1 MTTST
6 RLIERNYTFLAAGRA
21 WVVPALRLRR
31 LPDGTV
37 VLPQEEGDRIHRAI
51 ANEICG
57 SPEPLTA
64 DELEFLCDVAARNY
78 AQVATAVG
86 VHRSALTRWRTS
98 SSPVRQLTSL
108 ALKKWFWFQLFGEA
122 LATEVVPL
130 ASVADDAKLL
140 RTVHDQAIATE
151 AVSQVRVREA
161 S

>member
-1 MTTST
+1 MMST
-6 RLIERNYTFLAAGRA
+6 HLIERNYTFLAAGRA
-21 WVVPALRLRR
+21 WVIPVLRLQR
-31 LPDGTV
+31 LPEGTV
-37 VLPQEEGDRIHRAI
+37 VLAQEEADRIHRAI

-78 AQVATAVG
+78 AQVAAAVG

-108 ALKKWFWFQLFGEA
+108 ALKKWFWFQLFGDA
-122 LATEVVPL
+122 LAAEVVPL
-130 ASVADDAKLL
+130 AHVGDDATLL

-151 AVSQVRVREA
+151 TVSPVREREA